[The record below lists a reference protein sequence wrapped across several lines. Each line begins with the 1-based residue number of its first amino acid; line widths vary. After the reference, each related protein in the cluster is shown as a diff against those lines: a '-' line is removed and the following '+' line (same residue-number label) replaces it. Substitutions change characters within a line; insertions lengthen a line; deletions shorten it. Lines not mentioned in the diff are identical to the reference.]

1 MKRIFQTLPLMGL
14 LLILLL
20 LGGCGQKKQEVD
32 VDSLLESNVGI
43 VQQSNQLFLQLYSMS
58 EEELLE
64 RIAQAESEKDANL
77 AAGLENFHNALK
89 DVGPYVS
96 TQDLNIKKSDEGYLV
111 TIHYTGANRTAVL
124 VLGLDSEGQH
134 ITQISVN
141 PHFSTMEKMEKAVLN
156 TVLGM
161 GTVFIILIFISFL
174 IGLFRYISVAEKYLK
189 ERKEKQAKTQQVE
202 EIPVVL
208 SSPPSEEETGEETGE
223 EEELVAVITA
233 AIAQASG
240 SEASGLIVR
249 SIRRVKR

>member
-32 VDSLLESNVGI
+32 VDPQLENSI
-43 VQQSNQLFLQLYSMS
+43 LEQSNQLFLRLYSMS

-96 TQDLNIKKSDEGYLV
+96 TQDMNVKKSDEGYLV
-111 TIHYTGANRTAVL
+111 TIHYTGENRTAVL
-124 VLGLDSEGQH
+124 VLGLDSKLQQ

-208 SSPPSEEETGEETGE
+208 SSPPSEEETGEEAGE